1 MDKSSD
7 YFTINRDHYNY
18 HYHLKFGIQPDNF
31 QEISYVLQNEGCFD
45 NLCHFVGPCFKFSS
59 PNLYPKSRPRGKRFT
74 FASHGSQSGQAR
86 CLRKWSC
93 IFREMVRQLFLL
105 LVLAANSATPIFF
118 QNPNQE
124 AQDST
129 LLPMEVNWV
138 KCGGF
143 RKGLFWSWPK

>member
-31 QEISYVLQNEGCFD
+31 QEISYLLQNEGCFD
-45 NLCHFVGPCFKFSS
+45 NHCHFVGPCFKFSS
-59 PNLYPKSRPRGKRFT
+59 PNLYPKSRPRGQRFT

-86 CLRKWSC
+86 WLRKSC

-118 QNPNQE
+118 QNPNQK
-124 AQDST
+124 AKDSP

-143 RKGLFWSWPK
+143 RR